1 MSEKHYPNL
10 ENDLIK
16 FLYKET
22 NYKERERIV
31 PVLFTDQSLAG
42 FFDELLNTKH
52 QLDELSVEDWIE
64 ANHVPR
70 PSQRCISNIMAH
82 AKW

>member
-22 NYKERERIV
+22 KPEEREQIV
-31 PVLFTDQSLAG
+31 PALFTDHSLAG
-42 FFDELLNTKH
+42 LFDELLDTKH
-52 QLDELSVEDWIE
+52 QLDELSMEDWIE
-64 ANHVPR
+64 ANHIPQ
-70 PSQRCISNIMAH
+70 PSLNCVSNIMAH